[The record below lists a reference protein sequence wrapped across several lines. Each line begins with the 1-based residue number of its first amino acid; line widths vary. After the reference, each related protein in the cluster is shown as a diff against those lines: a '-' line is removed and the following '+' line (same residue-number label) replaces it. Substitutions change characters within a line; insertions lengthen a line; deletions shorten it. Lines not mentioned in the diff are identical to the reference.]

1 MKDAWTA
8 RNFLRYKNMFRKT
21 FKKTKEQFQNQLNE
35 NTIHDRHTL
44 YWRFRPWK
52 LVKIIFIQKTKCKV
66 TWDRLY
72 YYMAM
77 QLADREQHRTS
88 DKLPIGSYSNLNVTD
103 KLFLP
108 HQFLL
113 PLRCNALIQQKLLG
127 RFDTF
132 TQHIIKLYIILL
144 LYYIL
149 LYLEFTAL
157 TGSTVLFHF

>member
-1 MKDAWTA
+1 
-8 RNFLRYKNMFRKT
+8 
-21 FKKTKEQFQNQLNE
+21 
-35 NTIHDRHTL
+35 
-44 YWRFRPWK
+44 
-52 LVKIIFIQKTKCKV
+52 
-66 TWDRLY
+66 
-72 YYMAM
+72 MAM